1 MSSMNNQESVLGD
14 YVLQL
19 QKQKE
24 ERERKRREQEE
35 AEERKRREEEERQA
49 ASARRLR
56 LEEEERLREEKKAKA
71 AKWFLIVLG
80 IIIVVVV
87 VVLLIQ
93 KNIEKKQ
100 YQIALAEAKAYI
112 ASGDSCVAIYH
123 FGEAQEFYD
132 KAKHSKAEQEVR
144 SEIMRKETVL
154 QEAQNKANQEYND
167 ALRRLK
173 IFLDADDGKF
183 NDISSACL
191 DKMIQIYPDRKETK
205 YFQQL
210 RKETGN
216 VNKTN
221 TSKVN
226 TNIGV
231 NTTVHTD
238 SHVSMEDAERIKQE
252 QKNRAATLR
261 AAALRNKIEDLTK
274 KFEENS
280 FLSRE
285 RAEHAQVELKKLQQE
300 LQNIESS
307 TINSQTS
314 SSVEKKS
321 TEKSH
326 SEIDILDMN
335 NTTPFNIIKW
345 KVDYSSNVYDAWFS
359 EKSGLITDS
368 RGWTSGMSES
378 MGWYA
383 LHRFNRKQY
392 TCNYLHSTNSLGR
405 DGYGDNLGV
414 KKAVR
419 DRERNTLPIENGYYV
434 LDLRDWEGYKPLY
447 LPYSPEYLK
456 SKWQRGMIKF
466 EYQ

>member
-1 MSSMNNQESVLGD
+1 MNNQESVLGD

-49 ASARRLR
+49 AKARRLR

-100 YQIALAEAKAYI
+100 YQQALVTAKAYI

-123 FGEAQEFYD
+123 FEEAQDFYN
-132 KAKHSKAEQEVR
+132 KAKHTQAEQEVHN
-144 SEIMRKETVL
+144 EILKKESAL
-154 QEAQNKANQEYND
+154 RNAQNKADHEYND
-167 ALRRLK
+167 ALQRLK
-173 IFLDADDGKF
+173 IFLDADDGEF
-183 NDISSACL
+183 NALSNACL

-210 RKETGN
+210 RKGELKN
-216 VNKTN
+216 DNKTN
-221 TSKVN
+221 TSIGAN
-226 TNIGV
+226 STAHTN
-231 NTTVHTD
+231 
-238 SHVSMEDAERIKQE
+238 SHVSMEDEERIKQE
-252 QKNRAATLR
+252 QKNRETTLR
-261 AAALRNKIEDLTK
+261 AEELRKKIEDLTK

-300 LQNIESS
+300 SQNIESS

-345 KVDYSSNVYDAWFS
+345 KVGYSSNVNDAWFS
-359 EKSGLITDS
+359 EKSGLTTDS
-368 RGWTSGMSES
+368 RGWTGGMSES

-392 TCNYLHSTNSLGR
+392 TCNYLHSSNSLGR

-466 EYQ
+466 EYR

>member
-1 MSSMNNQESVLGD
+1 MKLKIELEVEVTGD
-14 YVLQL
+14 CSF
-19 QKQKE
+19 
-24 ERERKRREQEE
+24 EE
-35 AEERKRREEEERQA
+35 AQ
-49 ASARRLR
+49 
-56 LEEEERLREEKKAKA
+56 
-71 AKWFLIVLG
+71 
-80 IIIVVVV
+80 
-87 VVLLIQ
+87 
-93 KNIEKKQ
+93 
-100 YQIALAEAKAYI
+100 
-112 ASGDSCVAIYH
+112 D
-123 FGEAQEFYD
+123 FYN
-132 KAKHSKAEQEVR
+132 KAKHTLAEQEVHN
-144 SEIMRKETVL
+144 EILKKESAL
-154 QEAQNKANQEYND
+154 RDAQNNADKEYND

-173 IFLDADDGKF
+173 IFLDADDGEF

-191 DKMIQIYPDRKETK
+191 DKMIKIYPDRKETK

-210 RKETGN
+210 RKGTGN
-216 VNKTN
+216 NNKTN

-226 TNIGV
+226 TNIV
-231 NTTVHTD
+231 LNTTVHTD
-238 SHVSMEDAERIKQE
+238 SHVSMEDEEHIKQE
-252 QKNRAATLR
+252 QKNRETTLR
-261 AAALRNKIEDLTK
+261 AEELRKKIEDLTK

-314 SSVEKKS
+314 SSVEKKT

-345 KVDYSSNVYDAWFS
+345 KVDYSSDVYDAWFS
-359 EKSGLITDS
+359 EESGLTTDNK
-368 RGWTSGMSES
+368 RWTNGMSES

-447 LPYSPEYLK
+447 LPYSQEYLK

-466 EYQ
+466 EYR